1 MTRCTACG
9 FTTRWVCP
17 QNSNG
22 WASGFG
28 RCDRTVITRCRR
40 ATLPS
45 SRANR
50 HEAART
56 GQRRAGI
63 NTRMPELP
71 EVETIKE
78 DLRELVAGSEIERV
92 RVLDSSLVEQ
102 PSAEEFASRLEGARI
117 TGARRRAKH
126 LIVELGTGDSLVFQL
141 KIGGQLLLVPL
152 VEEPETALMLVL
164 DLDGDRRLFLRDET
178 GFTRAR
184 LLDADELEER
194 LSSLGPEP
202 LEEGFGWDYLPRKI
216 GARRAQIKPL
226 LLDQKVV
233 SGIGNIY
240 ADEILYDARL
250 HPRRK
255 ANTLSEGEWEALHAA
270 IRSNLAAGI
279 ENRGTT
285 VRLYKDVLD
294 RPGEHQNYLRVFEK
308 HGQPCPGC
316 EGEVVREKVSGR
328 PSHFCPACQRGDGPG
343 GGGGLESLW

>member
-1 MTRCTACG
+1 
-9 FTTRWVCP
+9 
-17 QNSNG
+17 
-22 WASGFG
+22 
-28 RCDRTVITRCRR
+28 
-40 ATLPS
+40 
-45 SRANR
+45 
-50 HEAART
+50 
-56 GQRRAGI
+56 
-63 NTRMPELP
+63 MPELP

-78 DLRELVAGSEIERV
+78 DLRELVVGSEIERAE
-92 RVLDSSLVEQ
+92 VLATSLVEQ
-102 PSAEEFASRLEGARI
+102 PSAEEFASRLEGVRI

-126 LIVELGTGDSLVFQL
+126 LIVELGSGDSLVFQL
-141 KIGGQLLLVPL
+141 KIGGQLLLVPP

-202 LEEGFGWDYLPRKI
+202 LEEEFDRGYLQRTI
-216 GARRAQIKPL
+216 GSRRAQIKPL

-240 ADEILYDARL
+240 VDEILYDARL

-255 ANTLSEGEWEALHAA
+255 ANTLSEDEWEALYTA
-270 IRSNLAAGI
+270 IRSNLAAGV
-279 ENRGTT
+279 EHRGTT

-308 HGQPCPGC
+308 HGKSCPGC

-328 PSHFCPACQRGDGPG
+328 PSHFCPTCQQEDGSG
-343 GGGGLESLW
+343 EDVQLELE